1 MHSES
6 RPVADSQREPRL
18 QSIKYMTLY
27 RKTVNGAPRV
37 VRVVRT
43 RDLLCIDVDPS
54 RTHVEVRCRDTIVAV
69 VVSLALALVAI
80 VVGFFVYR
88 RRNIRARA
96 AAEMSHAMELAH
108 ADKRATEIDN
118 PLNREDF
125 RVEPTALQV
134 GKCIG
139 RGGGGMIYQGTLNN
153 ARVAIKEIIANIV
166 DAADVA
172 EFENEGR
179 MVASFRHPNVLTGYG
194 CELFLYFAFAF
205 VCRCCLPLDTRLPP
219 WLLSFPFF
227 ASGI

>member
-1 MHSES
+1 M
-6 RPVADSQREPRL
+6 
-18 QSIKYMTLY
+18 
-27 RKTVNGAPRV
+27 
-37 VRVVRT
+37 
-43 RDLLCIDVDPS
+43 
-54 RTHVEVRCRDTIVAV
+54 
-69 VVSLALALVAI
+69 VSLALALVAI

-108 ADKRATEIDN
+108 ADKRAMEMDN

-139 RGGGGMIYQGTLNN
+139 RGGGGLIYQGTLNN
-153 ARVAIKEIIANIV
+153 ARVAVKEIIANIV

-179 MVASFRHPNVLTGYG
+179 MVASFRHPNVLQGYG
-194 CELFLYFAFAF
+194 CELVVSVHSCVPIVVYFWRCASYPSSPSPYLNL
-205 VCRCCLPLDTRLPP
+205 VCD
-219 WLLSFPFF
+219 
-227 ASGI
+227 